1 MELHLRAPGSA
12 ANLGPGFDAL
22 GLALTVYNRV
32 TVRTRGGGG
41 ARFTVQGAGA
51 GLLPED
57 ESNLFYQAAAAAA
70 GRAGRSLPGMDVE
83 MTNGIPLAR
92 GLGSSST
99 AIATGVVAAN
109 HLCGEPFTESEVL
122 NLAAELEGHPDNV
135 SACLRGGLTVSA
147 LSPDGVACIRAL
159 PPTEL
164 RAVAVVPQFE
174 VKTEAARASLPDRVD
189 HGDATFNVGHACL
202 LTAALMRGDLDVLR
216 TAMQDRLHQP
226 YRAPLVP
233 GFDQVLEAAEHAGS
247 LGACLSGAGPTVLA
261 LAVEGAEAVGQAMV
275 QAWLAE
281 GVQAEAMVL
290 GIDPNGVVVE

>member
-22 GLALTVYNRV
+22 GLALTIYNRV
-32 TVRTRGGGG
+32 TVRTRDGGG
-41 ARFTVQGAGA
+41 ARFTVRGAGA

-57 ESNLFYQAAAAAA
+57 ESNLFFRAAVGAAE
-70 GRAGRSLPGMDVE
+70 RAGRSLPGLDVE
-83 MTNGIPLAR
+83 MANGIPLAR

-99 AIATGVVAAN
+99 AIATGIVAAN
-109 HLCGEPFTESEVL
+109 LLCGEPFSESEVL

-147 LSPDGVACIRAL
+147 LSDDGVACIRAV
-159 PPTEL
+159 PPAEL
-164 RAVAVVPQFE
+164 RAVAAVPQFE

-189 HGDATFNVGHACL
+189 HSEATFNVGHACL
-202 LTAALMRGDLDVLR
+202 LTAALMSGDFGVLR

-226 YRAPLVP
+226 YRAALVP
-233 GFDQVLEAAEHAGS
+233 GFSRVLEAAEHAGS

-261 LAVEGAEAVGQAMV
+261 FTVEAAEAVGQAMV
-275 QAWLAE
+275 RAWRDE

-290 GIDPNGVVVE
+290 EVDPNGVVVE